1 MFLHRGMLEAA
12 RTDGEVAGVGRSH
25 DELRSA
31 TTELIDSAAHRI
43 RGLVR
48 GFLSR
53 VARQSCPS

>member
-1 MFLHRGMLEAA
+1 LE
-12 RTDGEVAGVGRSH
+12 RWLGDDRDGEVAGVGRSH

-31 TTELIDSAAHRI
+31 TTELTDSASHRI
-43 RGLVR
+43 RGLVK